1 MPLEPEEEAA
11 QGGAEAVAL
20 GQEQRLE
27 ADYERSEL
35 AKDSWTWTLGVAV
48 RDLKEV
54 GSGVTGHV
62 FVGSFQGQPL
72 ALKLALGRGLRDP
85 MQRAAAGQLDV
96 SEEFAILGAIG
107 QHPNVVRAF
116 AVLTSSLGRPALV
129 LERAT
134 ESLHD
139 TAQRLKDERLEST
152 AAGKDSL
159 LSLFQQFV
167 LGLSYVHGRSVLHLD
182 IKPRNILVF
191 DGSRAALADFGHA
204 ESASDSGCLVVGDRV
219 YTEAYRC
226 PECLMAGNRKAGT
239 SQSLEFMHREI
250 S

>member
-1 MPLEPEEEAA
+1 MPRASLAETGGLRPPSAWALFSSWVAREGLSDTEAARFRVRGKRMLRNQAAMKVKWNHKKSKDVRDRFKALAHKAYEDNRAKAVAFRTAQSRGHLPLEPEEEAA

-152 AAGKDSL
+152 AGK
-159 LSLFQQFV
+159 
-167 LGLSYVHGRSVLHLD
+167 
-182 IKPRNILVF
+182 
-191 DGSRAALADFGHA
+191 
-204 ESASDSGCLVVGDRV
+204 
-219 YTEAYRC
+219 
-226 PECLMAGNRKAGT
+226 
-239 SQSLEFMHREI
+239 
-250 S
+250 